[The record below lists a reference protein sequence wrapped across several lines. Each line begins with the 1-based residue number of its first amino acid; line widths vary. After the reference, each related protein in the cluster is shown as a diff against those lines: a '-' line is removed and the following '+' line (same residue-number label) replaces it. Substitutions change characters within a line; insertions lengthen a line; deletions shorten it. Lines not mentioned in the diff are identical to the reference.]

1 MALFLE
7 YVLGWNLAATICLI
21 VGIVLMVVEMFTPG
35 FGLAGGLGIVA
46 LLAAV
51 VLRADNFVTGMIT
64 LALILLILLLF
75 GVFFFRSF
83 SKGKLSRSSIVLQD
97 AIEGESTS
105 LGREAS
111 QALIGREGTCVN
123 VLRPAG
129 NADFDGQKMDVV
141 SAGEFLPAG
150 TRVRIVRIEGARILV
165 EPVREQA
172 AAKEEKQ
179 DETL

>member
-97 AIEGESTS
+97 AIQGESTS
-105 LGREAS
+105 CLLYTS
-111 QALIGREGTCVN
+111 QLLLLFKNKMEGILFPPRYICIINDNTDTGSRQGLPIVH
-123 VLRPAG
+123 
-129 NADFDGQKMDVV
+129 GQKLGQTGIIKK
-141 SAGEFLPAG
+141 APAKRG
-150 TRVRIVRIEGARILV
+150 VL
-165 EPVREQA
+165 
-172 AAKEEKQ
+172 
-179 DETL
+179 